1 MTVYVSWMAR
11 STTVYVSCMAR
22 TMTVYIFWT
31 MEQSPYQPFNY
42 KQNTSTYNN
51 AHAQMCDFIIAYI
64 NYIMLTRAI
73 LDLALGSVR
82 INAI

>member
-1 MTVYVSWMAR
+1 MFLGWQGQRQFTFFERWNSLLI
-11 STTVYVSCMAR
+11 SHLTTNKTR
-22 TMTVYIFWT
+22 H
-31 MEQSPYQPFNY
+31 
-42 KQNTSTYNN
+42 TYNN

-64 NYIMLTRAI
+64 NYITLTRAI